1 MNLPRAVP
9 LVFQPGSFIFNIQ
22 CLIYSLVLLGS
33 RPNHFNL
40 APLTLSPN
48 CSTLAGS
55 LMCSFLILSIL
66 VTSHKN
72 LLYLYFWHFQLSLL
86 SFGRRFCLQNSHESS
101 QERRLRLRRS
111 WHGSKRETR
120 SSLKRTQSVNTKRN
134 RVPFL
139 SVHLS
144 KKWGLVLVK
153 GEYNKKNSIF
163 EFLLTKKKEKKNNT
177 QNFLFLPWRGS
188 MKHKCVIKVD
198 SSGTGHIQRQRQHF
212 TLTFTPMIDSEET
225 LIHTDTQRTYHHCS
239 CSEMFAHSCRGKWHT
254 GVHTPGFYP
263 YRRQK
268 VITYTVVWSLTL
280 DLQYSLL

>member
-101 QERRLRLRRS
+101 QERRLRLRQS

-153 GEYNKKNSIF
+153 GEYNKKIAYLSS
-163 EFLLTKKKEKKNNT
+163 FLQKKKRKRKQHTKLPLPPLKGEHET
-177 QNFLFLPWRGS
+177 QMCHQSGQFWDWTVVLP
-188 MKHKCVIKVD
+188 IK
-198 SSGTGHIQRQRQHF
+198 GTHTKTET
-212 TLTFTPMIDSEET
+212 TLHTH
-225 LIHTDTQRTYHHCS
+225 IHTNDWFRGNSNTDT
-239 CSEMFAHSCRGKWHT
+239 ENVPPLFMFRNVC
-254 GVHTPGFYP
+254 P
-263 YRRQK
+263 Q
-268 VITYTVVWSLTL
+268 L
-280 DLQYSLL
+280 